1 MDCPVLVTLYNRPN
15 ITRRLFRA
23 LEEVQPNRLFVASD
37 GPVNDGNSAKLV
49 SEVREIVATSVT
61 WECEVKT
68 LYNNTNLGCRVGMVT
83 ALDWFFSQVP
93 EGVILED
100 DCIPHPNFF
109 TFAEAF
115 MDRYRDDKRV
125 WGFSGDNSMGLP
137 KIHRGRSLLFTR
149 YPLIWGWA
157 SWADR
162 WKKRD
167 YDLSSYPS
175 PMEARLT
182 KNWPSRDHKHVF
194 FRHLTDMTQ
203 TGLPNTWD
211 YPWSWT
217 VMKDRGLWLVPNA
230 QLITNIG
237 YGDDAT
243 NTKGD
248 GPHGPPPVP
257 LGSIIPAAKV
267 EANHMA
273 EEQILIKIHR
283 LRRPSWKSGVRFT
296 IRYLLSIL
304 RRSRVTPTAL
314 PGSSRERV

>member
-162 WKKRD
+162 WKEFDRNLENFEHRD
-167 YDLSSYPS
+167 GASLNWNNALERLVFEP
-175 PMEARLT
+175 RLT
-182 KNWPSRDHKHVF
+182 EAAKNSEYDAWGIF
-194 FRHLTDMTQ
+194 L
-203 TGLPNTWD
+203 
-211 YPWSWT
+211 SWT
-217 VMKDRGLWLVPNA
+217 VLSNQGLWGVSTQN
-230 QLITNIG
+230 LISNIG
-237 YGDDAT
+237 FGEDAT
-243 NTKGD
+243 HTKEID
-248 GPHGPPPVP
+248 SRASAPVKP
-257 LGSIIPAAKV
+257 LGRIPLLPDQPKAYWTTDLHLLMSVFKAHHLV
-267 EANHMA
+267 LAN
-273 EEQILIKIHR
+273 LIKR
-283 LRRPSWKSGVRFT
+283 A
-296 IRYLLSIL
+296 RY
-304 RRSRVTPTAL
+304 SRVGRGKNA
-314 PGSSRERV
+314 